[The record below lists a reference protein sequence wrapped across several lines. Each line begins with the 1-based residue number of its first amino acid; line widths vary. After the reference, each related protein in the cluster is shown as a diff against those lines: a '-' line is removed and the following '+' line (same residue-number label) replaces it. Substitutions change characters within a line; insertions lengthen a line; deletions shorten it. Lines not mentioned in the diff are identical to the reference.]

1 MRFSFRS
8 RRAWLLAGII
18 VAFTSAWLEAGEA
31 LPDAPQEHAP
41 EQFASAK
48 LVMLTYMEAI
58 TSGNTARLPE
68 AVACFDLT
76 QVEAVD
82 RPIIG
87 PRRARQLLDILD
99 RTWKVDYEEVE
110 SDPGAE
116 QWRKPLSR
124 DGKIYGTLVISRQAD
139 DSWRF
144 DAAFVAQIPGIW
156 KQVAPFSTLG
166 SLKGADQDLA
176 MRIRRLVPER
186 LQRVGFLLEHWQ
198 WLGLLALILSGVVL
212 DKALVVLGC
221 VAARR
226 LIREEDTGVN
236 EELRALA
243 IRPLGVVAMA
253 ALFWFGVY
261 WLDLPPRVN
270 GILATVAVFFM
281 AFALVQGLYRLV
293 DVVCVW
299 LLKAAQRTESKMD
312 DLLVPLVRKTLKIFV
327 VVFGIVFVAGQ
338 LGIDVTSMLLG
349 LGIGGVAFAFAAKD
363 TVENFFG
370 SITVLLD
377 RPFMIGDW
385 VVVEGVEGTVEEV
398 GFRSTRIRT
407 FHNSLVTV
415 PNAAF
420 IRAKVDNY
428 GKRLKRRIKC
438 FISVTYDTPPAKIE
452 AFCEGIREL
461 VLRHPYTAKDFYH
474 VYLNQFAASSLD
486 ILLYV
491 FVKTP
496 DWATELR
503 ERERLLLDIVRLS
516 KHLGVEF
523 AYPTQT
529 LHVGA
534 LPELGKA
541 WPREPVEADRAT
553 ARDDMIRLGRA
564 EASELAQKH
573 FGADGALPK
582 PVQFVYDPQN
592 PHARAGSAE

>member
-1 MRFSFRS
+1 MRFGFTS
-8 RRAWLLAGII
+8 RWAWLCVLTL
-18 VAFTSAWLEAGEA
+18 VAISPCFLKAGEA
-31 LPDAPQEHAP
+31 APDAPLEHAP

-58 TSGNTARLPE
+58 TSGESARLPE
-68 AVACFDLT
+68 AVACFDLS

-82 RPIIG
+82 RPVFG

-99 RTWKVDYEEVE
+99 RTWKVDYEEIE
-110 SDPGAE
+110 SEPGAE
-116 QWRKPLSR
+116 LWRKPLTR
-124 DGKIYGTLVISRQAD
+124 DGKTFGTLVISRQTD
-139 DSWRF
+139 GSWRF
-144 DAAFVAQIPGIW
+144 DASFVAQIPDIW
-156 KQVAPFSTLG
+156 KQVAPLPTLE
-166 SLKGADQDLA
+166 SFKGADQDLA

-221 VAARR
+221 GLARR
-226 LIREEDTGVN
+226 LVKEEETGVN

-243 IRPLGVVAMA
+243 VRPLGVIAMA

-261 WLDLPPRVN
+261 WLDLPPKVN

-293 DVVCVW
+293 DVVCAY

-312 DLLVPLVRKTLKIFV
+312 DLLVPLIRKTLKIFV
-327 VVFGIVFVAGQ
+327 VVFGVVFVAGQ

-370 SITVLLD
+370 SVTVLLD

-407 FHNSLVTV
+407 FYNSLVTV

-428 GKRLKRRIKC
+428 GKRFKRRIKC
-438 FISVTYDTPPAKIE
+438 FVSVTYDTPPAKIE

-461 VLRHPYTAKDFYH
+461 VLQHPYTAKDYYH

-503 ERERLLLDIVRLS
+503 ERERLLLDIVRLA

-523 AYPTQT
+523 AFPTQT
-529 LHVGA
+529 LHVGS
-534 LPELGKA
+534 LPEAGKA

-553 ARDDMIRLGRA
+553 ERDEVVRLGRT
-564 EASELAQKH
+564 EAAELAKKH
-573 FGADGALPK
+573 FGADGALPQ
-582 PVQFVYDPQN
+582 PVQFVYDPNN